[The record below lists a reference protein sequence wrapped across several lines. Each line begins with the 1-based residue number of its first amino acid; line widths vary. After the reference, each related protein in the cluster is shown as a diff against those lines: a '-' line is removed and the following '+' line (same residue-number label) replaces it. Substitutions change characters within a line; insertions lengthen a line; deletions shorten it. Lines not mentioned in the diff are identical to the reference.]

1 MNDPVKIKIEHL
13 FFSYRDRSVLRDANL
28 RIAENTITAIIGP
41 SGIGKSTFLMTLN
54 RLWETI
60 PGTKLQGRIE
70 IKFQGQFQEIH
81 DRNYPLTTLRRS
93 VGIVFQT
100 PNPLPMN
107 IFGNVSFP
115 LKLAG
120 FRQKSQMAERVE
132 QALKRAYLWEEVKDR
147 LKADA
152 LLLSGGQQQRL
163 CIARAL
169 ILEPEILLLDEPT
182 SSLDPKAGAV
192 IEELLVNLKNSCTLL
207 IVSHYQDQVQR
218 VADTV
223 FELAEGKF
231 VPMPVPADQDVQR
244 PAGKAGSE

>member
-13 FFSYRDRSVLRDANL
+13 FFSYGDRFVLRDANL

>member
-13 FFSYRDRSVLRDANL
+13 FFSYRDRFVLRDANL

-81 DRNYPLTTLRRS
+81 NRNYPLTTLRRS
-93 VGIVFQT
+93 VGMVFQT

-120 FRQKSQMAERVE
+120 FRQKSKMADRVE
-132 QALKRAYLWEEVKDR
+132 QALKRAYLWDEVKDR
-147 LKADA
+147 LNEDA

-231 VPMPVPADQDVQR
+231 VPVDFRQY
-244 PAGKAGSE
+244 

>member
-13 FFSYRDRSVLRDANL
+13 FFSYGGRFVLRDVNL

-60 PGTKLQGRIE
+60 PGAGMQGRVE
-70 IKFQGQFQEIH
+70 IKFQGRFQEIH

-93 VGIVFQT
+93 VGMVFQT
-100 PNPLPMN
+100 PNPLPMS
-107 IFGNVSFP
+107 ISRNVAFP

-120 FRQKSQMAERVE
+120 FRKKSEMADRVE
-132 QALKRAYLWEEVKDR
+132 QALKRAYLWDEVKDR
-147 LKADA
+147 LNEDA
-152 LLLSGGQQQRL
+152 LRLSGGQQQRL

-192 IEELLVNLKNSCTLL
+192 IEELLVNLKDSCTLL
-207 IVSHYQDQVQR
+207 TVSHYQDQVQR
-218 VADTV
+218 IADTV

-231 VPMPVPADQDVQR
+231 AQSR
-244 PAGKAGSE
+244 LT